1 VQEEAAVD
9 SERHRTA
16 ARRPLAAAAAARLE
30 EAGDEETSSHFKS
43 FYSSP
48 LTLGFE
54 LKLAACFFF
63 HFSSLKKSCRVTFK
77 SGPSIN
83 SIFRF

>member
-43 FYSSP
+43 FHNLP
-48 LTLGFE
+48 FTFGFE
-54 LKLAACFFF
+54 LKWAAVSFFTFQVINNLA
-63 HFSSLKKSCRVTFK
+63 T
-77 SGPSIN
+77 
-83 SIFRF
+83 